1 MTDETDRQGGV
12 TVVLTDTTLAV
23 FVQGVGT
30 GLALGAFF
38 APFGLAR
45 PTAIA
50 LGLFLLLAG
59 YLVEHTETA
68 QGGDS

>member
-1 MTDETDRQGGV
+1 MSEP
-12 TVVLTDTTLAV
+12 TLAV

-45 PTAIA
+45 PAAIA
-50 LGLFLLLAG
+50 LGLILLLAG
-59 YLVEHTETA
+59 YLVEHTETT
-68 QGGDS
+68 QERWSR